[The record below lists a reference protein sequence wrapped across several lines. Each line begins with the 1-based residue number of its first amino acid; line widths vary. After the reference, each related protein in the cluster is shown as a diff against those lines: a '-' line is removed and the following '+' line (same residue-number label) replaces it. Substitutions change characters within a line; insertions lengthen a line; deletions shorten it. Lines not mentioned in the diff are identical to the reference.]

1 MKNKSILE
9 EIDENAHQ
17 WIKRNQW
24 FYNEKEINSR
34 RNQWQRIN
42 ESKEINEITIK
53 KKSIFIVMAY
63 VIYSCDMITKKCSN
77 DLLYYQLSWKAFKR
91 SFY

>member
-77 DLLYYQLSWKAFKR
+77 DLLYYLFI
-91 SFY
+91 FICVF